1 MAEESHID
9 GLYRILPGE
18 SLSRVPVGF
27 VGPVLI
33 EVDNRHRSGR
43 GRWWRPKSNGYTDI
57 PGEAGVY
64 TYAEAAK
71 ICAGQDRVYMVDPVR
86 VADIARRSADKL
98 LNAIEEVRNG

>member
-1 MAEESHID
+1 MYQEAPID

-18 SLSRVPVGF
+18 SLPRVPAGF
-27 VGPVLI
+27 IGPVLI

-86 VADIARRSADKL
+86 VADIARRSAEAL
-98 LNAIEEVRNG
+98 AAAVLAAAL